1 MTSTVVK
8 NQSVVTVIGLGFV
21 GLPLVLMIA
30 KNRNYRVFGLDINEE
45 LIQNL
50 QLKKTHIADSDK
62 NDLQQTN
69 AVFTSNPQDC
79 LPQSDIVI
87 ICVPT
92 PISKQLQPDYTL
104 IKKAME
110 TVVAHCNQTTLICVE
125 SSVAPGTCQQKLL
138 PIATA
143 AGWSKVLI
151 CHCPERI
158 NPGDRHWKVNT
169 IPRVIGANT
178 PIALKK
184 GMAFYSSFL
193 EAPIKPMTN
202 LAEAEMVKMLENTF
216 RDVNIALVNELAE
229 YAEKIGVNL
238 PTVIDGAATKPFGFL
253 PHYPGCGVGGDCIA
267 TDPYY
272 LLSSAKKVGITLP
285 LIKAARARNEL
296 MPTKVVEKVIMH
308 CTKAQLKK
316 MRFLV
321 LGLAYKPETTDM
333 RRSPALQILSKF
345 QAVTTAVKAY
355 DPFLSAQSD
364 FESLAAALQWATVVV
379 LCTAHQEFVKNLST
393 LLVKNPQITVMFDGR
408 NCLDRKLITKL
419 GITYFGVG
427 R

>member
-1 MTSTVVK
+1 MRDTVVK
-8 NQSVVTVIGLGFV
+8 NQSVVTVIGLGYV

-30 KNRNYRVFGLDINEE
+30 KSRNYRVFGLDINETVV
-45 LIQNL
+45 QNL
-50 QLKKTHIADSDK
+50 RLKKTHVADSDQK
-62 NDLQQTN
+62 DLQQTS

-92 PISKQLQPDYTL
+92 PITKQHQPDYTL

-110 TVVAHCNQTTLICVE
+110 TVVSHCSQTTLICVE
-125 SSVAPGTCQQKLL
+125 SSVAPGICQQKLL

-143 AGWSKVLI
+143 AGWSKVQL

-158 NPGDRHWKVNT
+158 NPGDAQWNLRN

-178 PIALKK
+178 SIALKK
-184 GMAFYSSFL
+184 GMTFYSSFL
-193 EAPIKPMTN
+193 EVSIKPMAN

-216 RDVNIALVNELAE
+216 RDVNIALVNELTE
-229 YAEKIGVNL
+229 YAEKIGVDL
-238 PTVIDGAATKPFGFL
+238 PAVIDGAATKPFGFL

-272 LLSSAKKVGITLP
+272 LLSSAKKVGLTLP

-296 MPTKVVEKVIMH
+296 MPAKIVEKLITH

-316 MRFLV
+316 QRFLV
-321 LGLAYKPETTDM
+321 LGLAYKPETTDI
-333 RRSPALQILSKF
+333 RRSPALQILVKLQSI
-345 QAVTTAVKAY
+345 AAAVKTY
-355 DPFLSAQSD
+355 DPFLPSQSD

-379 LCTAHQEFVKNLST
+379 LCTAHQEFVKNLPT
-393 LLVKNPQITVMFDGR
+393 LLVKNPQITVVHDGR
-408 NCLDRKLITKL
+408 NCLDRKQITTL